1 MRMTTFRIAR
11 EMQGKGAFLITSQN
25 LNTRDYRGRTPLL
38 LAAELGRMS
47 AGAML
52 LECGAKVYA
61 IDFTGMYGISAMV
74 DKCAP
79 LAIKV
84 RNS

>member
-1 MRMTTFRIAR
+1 M
-11 EMQGKGAFLITSQN
+11 
-25 LNTRDYRGRTPLL
+25 
-38 LAAELGRMS
+38 LAAELGRQS

-74 DKCAP
+74 DKCPP
-79 LAIKV
+79 LALKV
-84 RNS
+84 IYFASKFCGQHLMDC